1 MTQAAILLLADTES
15 HADLGRAV
23 NAMVAAKE
31 FKEAG
36 DDVRLIFDG
45 AATKWPS
52 VLADSGHKAHGPYEQ
67 VADVVAGACGLC
79 ARAFESESDIKEQQV
94 HLLEEYDGHPSIRRL
109 VNDGYQV
116 HHLLAHEHRSFA

>member
-1 MTQAAILLLADTES
+1 MSKAAILLLADTET

-52 VLADSGHKAHGPYEQ
+52 VLADSEHKAHGLYEQ
-67 VADVVAGACGLC
+67 VQDVVAGACGFC
-79 ARAFESESDIKEQQV
+79 ARAFESESDVKAQHV
-94 HLLEEYDGHPSIRRL
+94 HLLEEYDGHPSIRKMI
-109 VNDGYQV
+109 NDGYQV
-116 HHLLAHEHRSFA
+116 VTF